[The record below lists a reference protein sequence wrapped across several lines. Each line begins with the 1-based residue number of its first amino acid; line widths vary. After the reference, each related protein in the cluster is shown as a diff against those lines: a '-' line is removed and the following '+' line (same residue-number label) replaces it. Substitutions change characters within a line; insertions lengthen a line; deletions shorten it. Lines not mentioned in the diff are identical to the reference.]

1 MFLSFFFLTRKLIS
15 LFPKNADLKEAAQV
29 MEAAGE
35 AFKTQK
41 SYSFL
46 PPDPLLTLSEQG
58 HRAGWV

>member
-1 MFLSFFFLTRKLIS
+1 
-15 LFPKNADLKEAAQV
+15 